1 MYTVAR
7 LCVHLFPLGTI
18 DSLICI
24 HPTSRPAIGSE
35 RLDITLSSTGLASVR
50 RRFFEFVISLACL
63 LVSRIRPCLEMRS
76 VSPFVRKLSAYY
88 ISSSSFIGLSLTRDQ
103 SSCFGGGPTGCI
115 ILSSNCTLVFSRG
128 CPRPMLMYCS
138 MGGCP
143 MKELRES
150 RCILDAHSC
159 LVVSADPM
167 PM

>member
-103 SSCFGGGPTGCI
+103 SSCWFLI
-115 ILSSNCTLVFSRG
+115 KYHSYVSNLSHIPSEAV
-128 CPRPMLMYCS
+128 PR
-138 MGGCP
+138 
-143 MKELRES
+143 
-150 RCILDAHSC
+150 A
-159 LVVSADPM
+159 VSSFLAIAL
-167 PM
+167 